1 MPIFTQSHQVNMDE
15 LNSLASYL
23 GVSSGKLVLDAK
35 EKVTACHFDYEALI
49 FNMGN
54 IIKINIQSLKP
65 FSIGSMVNMLK
76 PCWYPIFYIW
86 AHINSNI
93 SIYLCFMQVISLTQG
108 KMNCIIMNW
117 FHSWTAK
124 YIKFGLGKTRPCLKN
139 TPYVSDTSIESRE
152 WSHCQRSCISR

>member
-1 MPIFTQSHQVNMDE
+1 MPIFTQSHQVKMDE

-35 EKVTACHFDYEALI
+35 EQVTACHFDYEAWI

-76 PCWYPIFYIW
+76 PYWYPIFYIW

-108 KMNCIIMNW
+108 KMNCIIMNL

-124 YIKFGLGKTRPCLKN
+124 YIKFGLGKTSFKN
-139 TPYVSDTSIESRE
+139 TPYVSDTSIKSRE
-152 WSHCQRSCISR
+152 WSHCQRSCISC